1 MKTFHPTEWRFEHR
15 NADGEVLWDQDW
27 TPNALSDAGESAM
40 LDVYFRGATAPTN
53 FYIGLVND
61 TPVDTD
67 TLATLTGEPA
77 GSGYAR
83 ALVERSN
90 TGFPTLELD
99 GGDYRVVSSTETF
112 TAAGG
117 SIGPVTYAFLA
128 TSTDN
133 TGILV
138 VYNALSQSRTLAD
151 GDSLDVTFRIKL
163 A

>member
-15 NADGEVLWDQDW
+15 NAAGVLLWDQDW
-27 TPNALSDAGESAM
+27 TPNALADEGEQAM
-40 LDVYFRGATAPTN
+40 LDVYFRGAAAPTN
-53 FYIGLVND
+53 FYVGLLNS
-61 TPVDTD
+61 TPTD
-67 TLATLTGEPA
+67 VTTLATMTAEAA

-83 ALVERSN
+83 QVVPATAV
-90 TGFPTLELD
+90 GFPTLALD
-99 GGDYRVVSSTETF
+99 AGDYRAVSTVETF

-128 TSTDN
+128 TTTDN
-133 TGILV
+133 TGKLV
-138 VYNALSQSRTLAD
+138 VYNALSQSRTLAS